1 MSDKD
6 EIIEFLKLKLKN
18 ESVLGN
24 HNSTTELRF
33 KNFVSENFIGEDFNN
48 LQLQGI
54 YNLLKETLTSNLKMI
69 KTGGIIFS
77 RMSSTR
83 LPGKAMIPINGVS
96 LLERVINRSK
106 LISEN

>member
-1 MSDKD
+1 MSDKN
-6 EIIEFLKLKLKN
+6 EIIEFLKLKREN

-54 YNLLKETLTSNLKMI
+54 YNLLKETLTSKI
-69 KTGGIIFS
+69 
-77 RMSSTR
+77 
-83 LPGKAMIPINGVS
+83 
-96 LLERVINRSK
+96 
-106 LISEN
+106 